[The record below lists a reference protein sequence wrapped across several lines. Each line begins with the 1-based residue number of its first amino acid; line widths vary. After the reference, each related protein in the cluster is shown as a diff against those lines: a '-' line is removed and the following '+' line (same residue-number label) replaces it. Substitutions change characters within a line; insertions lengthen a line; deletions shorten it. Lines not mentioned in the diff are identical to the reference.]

1 MSFLILATIL
11 LIVYWVIEYTKHLSN
26 VKKVPIRIHV
36 NGTRGKSSVTRLIAA
51 GLRAG
56 GIRTVAKT
64 TGTLPRIIHPDG
76 RESAI
81 VRLMGANIIEQ
92 KYIFRNTVSMKPEA
106 IVIECMAVNP
116 IYQWVVERRLVKATT
131 AVLTNA
137 RLDHTDLMGETVKD
151 IAMSLSNFFPPNK
164 VCFTAENDEKIFAV
178 LNKRAK
184 KFKTDLQQI
193 LPTNVTKDELLKF
206 SYIEHA
212 DNVQLALK
220 VCESHGIK
228 REVALKGMQ
237 AAVPDPGALTQH
249 RIDEGNKTLMF
260 YNVFAAND
268 PASTEFLYH
277 RIADNVH
284 DGTKFIILNSRADRF
299 FRTDQLLEVCKNLE
313 FDYLFLTGETPQRAY
328 DHALDFGIDK
338 KKVIKMGQPLV
349 KEIYEKILSLTDKE
363 AHIAGIGNI
372 AGEVKYGAQI
382 VAHFKHL
389 EQKQKN
395 N

>member
-1 MSFLILATIL
+1 
-11 LIVYWVIEYTKHLSN
+11 
-26 VKKVPIRIHV
+26 
-36 NGTRGKSSVTRLIAA
+36 
-51 GLRAG
+51 
-56 GIRTVAKT
+56 
-64 TGTLPRIIHPDG
+64 
-76 RESAI
+76 
-81 VRLMGANIIEQ
+81 MGANIIEQ
-92 KYIFRNTVSMKPEA
+92 KYIFRNTVAMKPDA

-131 AVLTNA
+131 GVLTNA
-137 RLDHTDLMGETVKD
+137 RLDHTDLMGETVAD

-164 VCFTAENDEKIFAV
+164 VCFTAENDAKIFAV
-178 LNKRAK
+178 LDKRAK
-184 KFKTDLQQI
+184 KFGTDLQQI
-193 LPTNVTKDELLKF
+193 LPKDITKKELLGF

-220 VCESHGIK
+220 VCETHGVK
-228 REVALKGMQ
+228 RDVALKGMQ
-237 AAVPDPGALTQH
+237 AAIPDPGALTQH
-249 RIDEGNKTLMF
+249 KVIEGDKSLMF

-277 RIADNVH
+277 RITDHVQE
-284 DGTKFIILNSRADRF
+284 GTKFILLNSRSDRF
-299 FRTDQLLEVCKNLE
+299 FRTDQLLEVCKNLD
-313 FDYLFLTGETPQRAY
+313 FDYLFLTGESPQRAY
-328 DHALDFGIDK
+328 DHAIDLGIEK

-349 KEIYEKILSLTDKE
+349 HLIYEKIISLTEKE

>member
-11 LIVYWVIEYTKHLSN
+11 LIVYWIIEYYMHLKN

-56 GIRTVAKT
+56 GIRAVAKT

-76 RESAI
+76 KESAI

-92 KYIFRNTVSMKPEA
+92 KYIFRNTVAMKPEA

-116 IYQWVVERRLVKATT
+116 IYQWIVERRLVKATT
-131 AVLTNA
+131 GVLTNA
-137 RLDHTDLMGETVKD
+137 RLDHTDLMGETVAD
-151 IAMSLSNFFPPNK
+151 IAKSLSNFFPPNK
-164 VCFTAENDEKIFAV
+164 VCYTAENDDKIFAV
-178 LNKRAK
+178 LNQRAK
-184 KFKTDLQQI
+184 KFGTDLQQV
-193 LPTNVTKDELLKF
+193 LPKDVTKEELLGF

-220 VCESHGIK
+220 VCEAHGIN
-228 REVALKGMQ
+228 RSVALKGMQ
-237 AAVPDPGALTQH
+237 GAIPDPGALTQH
-249 RIDEGNKTLMF
+249 RVVEGDKTLMF

-277 RIADNVH
+277 RITDH
-284 DGTKFIILNSRADRF
+284 IHQGTKIIILNSRSDRF
-299 FRTDQLLEVCKNLE
+299 FRTDQLLEVCKNVE
-313 FDYLFLTGETPQRAY
+313 FDYLLLTGESPQKAY
-328 DHALDFGIDK
+328 DHAIDLGIDK
-338 KKVIKMGQPLV
+338 KKVIKIGQPLV
-349 KEIYEKILSLTDKE
+349 HQIYEKILSLTNKE

-372 AGEVKYGAQI
+372 AGEIKYGAQI

>member
-11 LIVYWVIEYTKHLSN
+11 LIVYWIVEYYLHLQN

-76 RESAI
+76 KESAI
-81 VRLMGANIIEQ
+81 IRLMGANIIEQ
-92 KYIFRNTVSMKPEA
+92 KYIFRNTASMKPQA

-116 IYQWVVERRLVKATT
+116 IYQWVVERRLVKATMG
-131 AVLTNA
+131 VLTNA
-137 RLDHTDLMGETVKD
+137 RLDHTDLMGETVAD
-151 IAMSLSNFFPPNK
+151 IAKSLSNFFPPKK
-164 VCFTAENDEKIFAV
+164 VCYTAENDPKIYSV
-178 LNKRAK
+178 LEKRAH
-184 KFKTDLQQI
+184 KFATDIQQI
-193 LPTNVTKDELLKF
+193 LPHDVTSEELLAF

-220 VCESHGIK
+220 VCQAHGVK
-228 REVALKGMQ
+228 RDVALKGMQ
-237 AAVPDPGALTQH
+237 AAIPDPGALTQH
-249 RIDEGNKTLMF
+249 RVEEGDKTLMF

-277 RIADNVH
+277 RITDII
-284 DGTKFIILNSRADRF
+284 DQGQKFIILNSRSDRF
-299 FRTDQLLEVCKNLE
+299 FRTDQLLGVCKNVN
-313 FDYLFLTGETPQRAY
+313 FDYLLLTGESPQRAY
-328 DHALDFGIDK
+328 DHAIDLGIDK
-338 KKVIKMGQPLV
+338 NKVIKIGQPLV
-349 KEIYEKILSLTDKE
+349 HQIYEKIASLTKTE
-363 AHIAGIGNI
+363 AHIVGIGNI

-395 N
+395 K

>member
-11 LIVYWVIEYTKHLSN
+11 LIVYWIVEYYKHLTN

-76 RESAI
+76 KESAI

-92 KYIFRNTVSMKPEA
+92 KYIFRNTVSMNPQA

-131 AVLTNA
+131 GVLTNA
-137 RLDHTDLMGETVKD
+137 RLDHTDLMGETVAD
-151 IAMSLSNFFPPNK
+151 IAMSLSNFFPPHK
-164 VCFTAENDEKIFAV
+164 VCYTAENNEEIYAV
-178 LNKRAK
+178 LEKRAK
-184 KFKTDLQQI
+184 RFDTDLQQI
-193 LPTNVTKDELLKF
+193 LPQDVTKDELLGF

-220 VCESHGIK
+220 VCEAHGIT
-228 REVALKGMQ
+228 REIALKGMQ
-237 AAVPDPGALTQH
+237 AAIPDPGALTQH
-249 RIDEGNKTLMF
+249 KVIDGEKSLMF

-277 RIADNVH
+277 RITDIIH
-284 DGTKFIILNSRADRF
+284 EGEKFIILNSRSDRF
-299 FRTDQLLEVCKNLE
+299 FRTDQLLGVCKNLE
-313 FDYLFLTGETPQRAY
+313 FDFLLLTGESPQRAY
-328 DHALDFGIDK
+328 DHAIDLGIDK
-338 KKVIKMGQPLV
+338 KKVIKVGQPLV
-349 KEIYEKILSLTDKE
+349 HHIYEKILSLTKKE
-363 AHIAGIGNI
+363 AHIVGIGNI
-372 AGEVKYGAQI
+372 AGEIKYGAQI